1 MDLFW
6 GTLLILLLPVA
17 ALSGW
22 WVAQRGGGRGQRP
35 VAEVRIPPE
44 YLAGLN
50 YVLNEEQDKAIDLF
64 IKLLEVDNQT
74 VETHLALGNLF
85 RRRGEVD
92 RAIRIHQNLIAR
104 PKLGAEHR
112 ALALLE
118 LGTDYM
124 RSGLL
129 DRAEGLFNELVD
141 KDAHAEAALRALL
154 DIYQQE
160 KDWLKAVAVSRRLES
175 ATGERFGPEIAQF
188 HCELADEACKR
199 GDYSAA
205 RQRLQDA
212 LENDRN
218 CARASLIEAGIC
230 RLERQPAAAIA
241 AYKRVGRQ
249 DPNYLPEVTGPL
261 LECYREIGR
270 LPEYRDYLREVV
282 GTIGGITPLLCLTS
296 LTEELEGRNA
306 AAALLTAELD
316 RRPAVRGVHRLV
328 EYAMAVADGELQR
341 SLNAIRQ
348 MTERLIQGK
357 SVYQCQ
363 HCGFAA
369 KSLHWKCPGCK
380 SWNSIKPVFGV
391 EGE

>member
-6 GTLLILLLPVA
+6 GTTLILMLPA
-17 ALSGW
+17 AAMSGW
-22 WVAQRGGGRGQRP
+22 LASQKSLRAKLRESQN
-35 VAEVRIPPE
+35 RIPPE

-50 YVLNEEQDKAIDLF
+50 FVLNEEQDKAIDLF
-64 IKLLEVDNQT
+64 IKLLEVDSQT

-104 PKLGAEHR
+104 PQLSAEHR

-129 DRAEGLFNELVD
+129 DRAEGLFCELVD
-141 KDAHAEAALRALL
+141 NSAYSEQALRALL

-160 KDWLKAVAVSRRLES
+160 KDWQNAIGIACRLES
-175 ATGERFGPEIAQF
+175 VSGDRLGSETAQF
-188 HCELADEACKR
+188 YCELASEAIKHN
-199 GDYSAA
+199 DFHTA
-205 RQRLQDA
+205 RQHLHNA
-212 LENDRN
+212 LDMDKN

-230 RLERQPAAAIA
+230 KIESQPAAAID
-241 AYKRVGRQ
+241 AYRKVGKQ
-249 DPNYLPEVTGPL
+249 DPDYLPEVTGPL
-261 LECYREIGR
+261 FECYREIGK
-270 LPEYRDYLREVV
+270 LDEYRDYLHEVV
-282 GTIGGITPLLCLTS
+282 ATIGGITPLLCLTD
-296 LTEELEGRNA
+296 LTEELEGRDA
-306 AAALLTAELD
+306 AAHYLASELD

-328 EYAMAVADGELQR
+328 EYALASAEGDMQR
-341 SLNAIRQ
+341 SLYTIRQ

-357 SVYQCQ
+357 SVYKCKQ
-363 HCGFAA
+363 CGFAA
-369 KSLHWKCPGCK
+369 KNLHWQCPGCK
-380 SWNSIKPVFGV
+380 CWNTIKPVFGV

>member
-6 GTLLILLLPVA
+6 GTLLILMLPVA

-22 WVAQRGGGRGQRP
+22 WAARRSRRGQRP
-35 VAEVRIPPE
+35 AAEVRIPPE

-64 IKLLEVDNQT
+64 IKLLDVDNQT

-129 DRAEGLFNELVD
+129 DRAEGLFNELVE
-141 KDAHAEAALRALL
+141 KDAHAETALRALL

-160 KDWLKAVAVSRRLES
+160 KDWQKAIAIARRLET
-175 ATGERFGPEIAQF
+175 ATSERLGPEIAQF
-188 HCELADEACKR
+188 HCELAEEASKR

-212 LENDRN
+212 LEKDRN
-218 CARASLIEAGIC
+218 CARASLMEAGIC
-230 RLERQPAAAIA
+230 RMERQPVAAIA

-306 AAALLTAELD
+306 AATLLTAELD

-328 EYAMAVADGELQR
+328 EYALAVADGELQR

-363 HCGFAA
+363 QCGFAA